1 MMGAA
6 RNKRKVP
13 RVMICACRR
22 MAGSATDQVAVTPE
36 MNFPRS
42 AHLPARR
49 APPVRGAPLQRS
61 LLLWRCMKGRERGR
75 GVGGLGIA
83 QRGSPVGIVAVAP
96 GREEH
101 VGHGG
106 DKVRDDREHRPPAAL
121 VVGLKVGRVLSA
133 REERASLFVA

>member
-61 LLLWRCMKGRERGR
+61 LLLWRCMKGRERGLLRAGGGTR
-75 GVGGLGIA
+75 GGGG
-83 QRGSPVGIVAVAP
+83 GEGGWGGWVSH
-96 GREEH
+96 RE
-101 VGHGG
+101 
-106 DKVRDDREHRPPAAL
+106 DPP
-121 VVGLKVGRVLSA
+121 S
-133 REERASLFVA
+133 E